1 MESSNSQSLIVSGID
16 AKIRLDKFLTSHFP
30 TYSRSYFQYL
40 IENGFVLVNG
50 EKLKKREIPLPGD
63 EIEVCFE
70 LTKELSLE
78 PENIPLDIL
87 FEDEHLIAINKPP
100 GMVVHPAPGSPNH
113 TFVNAL
119 LYHCKTLPD
128 SGNLRPGIVHRLD
141 KDTSGVLIAAKT
153 HEAHQ
158 KLVSLFCERTIQ
170 KKYLAICLGN
180 PGTLE
185 ISAPIK
191 RHPTKRQEMT
201 VLPEGKPAISRI
213 KTLEFKDGLSLV
225 EIELVTGRTH
235 QIRVHLKHQGTPVL
249 GDPVYGASSSN
260 EKYGIHRQLLH
271 AHTLSFTH
279 PCTHKPLHFIAP
291 IPQDILKFCPKK
303 LA

>member
-1 MESSNSQSLIVSGID
+1 MDSHKPNSLTVSGSD

-30 TYSRSYFQYL
+30 NYSRSYFQYL
-40 IENGFVLVNG
+40 IESGFVLVNG
-50 EKLKKREIPLPGD
+50 EKLKKRTIPLPGD

-70 LTKELSLE
+70 LTPELSLE

-87 FEDEHLIAINKPP
+87 FEDEHLIAVNKPP

-141 KDTSGVLIAAKT
+141 KDTSGVLLAAKT

-158 KLVSLFCERTIQ
+158 KLVSLFCDRAIQ
-170 KKYLAICLGN
+170 KKYLAVCMGN

-191 RHPTKRQEMT
+191 RHPTRRQEMA
-201 VLPEGKPAISRI
+201 VLIEGKPAISRV
-213 KTLEFKDGLSLV
+213 KTRLSKEGLSLV

-249 GDPVYGASSSN
+249 GDSVYGSITSN
-260 EKYGIHRQLLH
+260 KKYEIHRQLLH
-271 AHTLSFTH
+271 AHELAFVH
-279 PCTHKPLHFIAP
+279 PCTHKPLCLSAP
-291 IPQDILKFCPKK
+291 IPQDILNFFPDIH
-303 LA
+303 

>member
-1 MESSNSQSLIVSGID
+1 MEPQKPNSLTVSGSE
-16 AKIRLDKFLTSHFP
+16 ARVRLDKFLASHFP
-30 TYSRSYFQYL
+30 DYSRSYFQYL

-63 EIEVCFE
+63 EIEVCFQ
-70 LTKELSLE
+70 LTPELSLE

-87 FEDEHLIAINKPP
+87 FEDEHLIAVNKPI

-158 KLVSLFCERTIQ
+158 KLVSMFCDRTIH
-170 KKYLAICLGN
+170 KKYIAVCLGN

-191 RHPTKRQEMT
+191 RHPTRRQEMA
-201 VLPEGKPAISRI
+201 VSSEGKIAISRV
-213 KTLEFKDGLSLV
+213 KTLASDGLSCRN
-225 EIELVTGRTH
+225 RTCNW
-235 QIRVHLKHQGTPVL
+235 KNP
-249 GDPVYGASSSN
+249 SN
-260 EKYGIHRQLLH
+260 PR
-271 AHTLSFTH
+271 
-279 PCTHKPLHFIAP
+279 AP
-291 IPQDILKFCPKK
+291 
-303 LA
+303 

>member
-1 MESSNSQSLIVSGID
+1 MSGSE
-16 AKIRLDKFLTSHFP
+16 AKVRLDKFLTSHFP
-30 TYSRSYFQYL
+30 DYSRSYFQYL

-63 EIEVCFE
+63 EIEVCFQ
-70 LTKELSLE
+70 LTPELSLE

-87 FEDEHLIAINKPP
+87 FEDEHLIAVNKPI

-141 KDTSGVLIAAKT
+141 KDTSGILIAAKT
-153 HEAHQ
+153 HDAHQ
-158 KLVSLFCERTIQ
+158 KLVSMFCKRAIH
-170 KKYLAICLGN
+170 KKYLAVTLDN

-191 RHPTKRQEMT
+191 RHPTRRQEMN
-201 VLPEGKPAISRI
+201 VSPEGKIAISRI
-213 KTLEFKDGLSLV
+213 KTLESKDGLSLV
-225 EIELVTGRTH
+225 EINLITGRTH

-249 GDPVYGASSSN
+249 GDPVYGSISSN

-271 AHTLSFTH
+271 AHELSFIH
-279 PCTHKPLHFIAP
+279 PCTQEPLHLVAP
-291 IPQDILKFCPKK
+291 ITPDILHFFPS
-303 LA
+303 LAQS